1 MKSAQSPQRSEITQ
15 MQAVLQPANTTPRM
29 ENAGPKAVS
38 MPAQPASPSSGYG
51 LPCAVCHT
59 YYTADL
65 KACPVC
71 KSAERV
77 SPTALITPNAAVPA
91 QSLPDPVVLDEERL
105 RFLQELKAQPYGSAL
120 QINSAE
126 NSLCKLEHNHQGEGE
141 PAVVCQGCYD
151 DLQERVDLME
161 AALHMDVKE
170 AAQLVY
176 DAVWADLSDADKTYL
191 NAAQALLTEL
201 RKRAGMSPV
210 IGPFQPLSR

>member
-1 MKSAQSPQRSEITQ
+1 MKSAQLPQRNEITQ

-29 ENAGPKAVS
+29 EGAGSRTVS
-38 MPAQPASPSSGYG
+38 IPAQSVPQSSGYG

-77 SPTALITPNAAVPA
+77 SPTALITPNAAIPA

-105 RFLQELKAQPYGSAL
+105 RFLQELKAQPHGSAL
-120 QINSAE
+120 QINSTE
-126 NSLCKLEHNHQGEGE
+126 NSLCKLEQNHQGEGE
-141 PAVVCQGCYD
+141 PAAICQGCYD
-151 DLQERVDLME
+151 HLQERVDLME
-161 AALHMDVKE
+161 AALRMDVKE

-201 RKRAGMSPV
+201 RKRAGMSPM